1 MENHRVRLDL
11 VELPFLFTFESQI
24 ETLMQS
30 WPLPGKFP
38 LISPAIELRTVLSV
52 PVVPVLLYSE
62 KKKQKT
68 KHWGHRVQP
77 SINLSPVLV
86 SEPGSVGDFCTTER
100 VPKKLHLSPPP
111 PSFPPMS
118 VLGLG
123 LLSSGVVRKGTGLSW
138 NQLLYFRKWML
149 NVSFLQDE
157 VSTTIYVC
165 GFAFTHYKHFR

>member
-1 MENHRVRLDL
+1 MCLDL

-24 ETLMQS
+24 KALMQF
-30 WPLPGKFP
+30 WPVTGKFP
-38 LISPAIELRTVLSV
+38 LISPAIELQTVFIYASGTSTIV
-52 PVVPVLLYSE
+52 FRG
-62 KKKQKT
+62 KNKT
-68 KHWGHRVQP
+68 LGQRVQP
-77 SINLSPVLV
+77 GINLSPVLV

-138 NQLLYFRKWML
+138 NQLL
-149 NVSFLQDE
+149 
-157 VSTTIYVC
+157 
-165 GFAFTHYKHFR
+165 